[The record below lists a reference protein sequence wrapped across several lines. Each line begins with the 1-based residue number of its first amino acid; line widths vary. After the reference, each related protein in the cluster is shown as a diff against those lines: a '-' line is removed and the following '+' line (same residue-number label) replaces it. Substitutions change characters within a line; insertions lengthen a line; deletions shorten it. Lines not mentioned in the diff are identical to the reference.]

1 MVAQEVA
8 CVELQVFEVE
18 RRLTCLR
25 RLVLGGEQVEQL
37 LQELAVAPRE
47 LLERRLLQ
55 PVARRAELGRAVACR
70 RELGEVEQLL
80 GVRAERER
88 HVGRGELLVGRGGVG
103 REGARHLLQLGE
115 AFRDAGALAQLE
127 RQIASGRAQ
136 RLVDARQ
143 HLAQPLSAVG
153 REQAQ
158 ALRVAR
164 GAERRERPLERLAA
178 QHGRLVVGELVEARV
193 EPDRERMRAEQ
204 ARAEAVDG
212 RDPRA
217 VEPPCEVGPAARVQ
231 RGTDACAQLTGRL
244 ARVGDHEHRLD
255 VEPGVADRAHEP
267 LDEHRRLAGPC
278 ACGDED
284 LAGRLD
290 GGCLL
295 AVHAR
300 SIRHIVQRS
309 HQDGQV
315 PPFGSCLTSP
325 ARMRCA
331 YPRARSREVST
342 SDQNSSSS
350 R

>member
-1 MVAQEVA
+1 MTSTPGT
-8 CVELQVFEVE
+8 
-18 RRLTCLR
+18 RLRTGRAAPAAARCR
-25 RLVLGGEQVEQL
+25 
-37 LQELAVAPRE
+37 APRAPPAPPAAD
-47 LLERRLLQ
+47 RSR
-55 PVARRAELGRAVACR
+55 AGAELGRTVARR

-88 HVGRGELLVGRGGVG
+88 HVRCGELLVGRGGVG
-103 REGARHLLQLGE
+103 REGACHLLQLGE
-115 AFRDAGALAQLE
+115 PFRDARALAQLE
-127 RQIASGRAQ
+127 RQVASGRAQ

-143 HLAQPLSAVG
+143 HLAQPLRAVG
-153 REQAQ
+153 REQPQ

-164 GAERRERPLERLAA
+164 GAERRERTLECLAA

-193 EPDRERMRAEQ
+193 EPDREGMRAEQ
-204 ARAEAVDG
+204 PRAEAVDG

-217 VEPPCEVGPAARVQ
+217 VEPAGEVGPAARVQ
-231 RGTDACAQLTGRL
+231 GGADACAQLARGL

-255 VEPGVADRAHEP
+255 VEAGVAHRADEP
-267 LDEHRRLAGPC
+267 LDEHRRLAGPRP
-278 ACGDED
+278 CGDED
-284 LAGRLD
+284 LARCLD

-325 ARMRCA
+325 ARIRCA
-331 YPRARSREVST
+331 
-342 SDQNSSSS
+342 
-350 R
+350 